1 MPASPQN
8 HLNLAASLCIVA
20 FGWVPQISVMITAGS
35 GNEAPAWPLP
45 LHFVFLSLATSISG
59 LIFAAVFAKRESF
72 AQAGVYT
79 LIALFGQSALCLLA
93 IDSLATSY
101 GPGQILLVC
110 RLFQVSSLI
119 ATFGVVAILITLI
132 RGSWTQ
138 IRSDRK
144 VALFVLPVSLFA
156 GGVVVVASESTITEV
171 HGCTVL
177 STGTEEH
184 DYLRNRRGTYEVQA
198 VSTSCGDFVV
208 NGDLTTGRFWDDLVW
223 AQLETGRTYDFTL
236 SGLGLQRLN
245 IVELREIASPQ

>member
-1 MPASPQN
+1 MARAAALAINESTTKVVRSASRSPESCFPIRG
-8 HLNLAASLCIVA
+8 L
-20 FGWVPQISVMITAGS
+20 
-35 GNEAPAWPLP
+35 PLP
-45 LHFVFLSLATSISG
+45 DRAT
-59 LIFAAVFAKRESF
+59 R
-72 AQAGVYT
+72 Q
-79 LIALFGQSALCLLA
+79 
-93 IDSLATSY
+93 
-101 GPGQILLVC
+101 
-110 RLFQVSSLI
+110 
-119 ATFGVVAILITLI
+119 
-132 RGSWTQ
+132 Q